1 VPLSV
6 QKIGIAEEIATAG
19 EGDEGD

>member
-6 QKIGIAEEIATAG
+6 QKIGIAEEIDTGG
-19 EGDEGD
+19 ESDESQ